1 METAE
6 RPRLAAAWPWIS
18 TVARLGLAAVWLVAG
33 GLKLTDLAASGRA
46 VNAYRLMPYDA
57 AKVVGAVQPFLEIAL
72 GLLLLIGLAVR
83 LSAGISAVLL
93 VLFIAGIV
101 SAWARGLQ
109 IDCGC
114 FSKGG
119 ELSGGQSPEYLREI
133 ARDVGFLVLAG
144 LLLWR
149 PQTRF
154 SLDGLLLRGTNSTA
168 CSSGGTKGGRD
179 E

>member
-1 METAE
+1 META
-6 RPRLAAAWPWIS
+6 RRSRMAVAWPWIS
-18 TVARLGLAAVWLVAG
+18 TVARLGLAAVWIIAG
-33 GLKLTDLAASGRA
+33 ALKVTDLSASARA
-46 VNAYRLMPYDA
+46 VNAYQLMPYDA

-93 VLFIAGIV
+93 LIFIAGIV
-101 SAWARGLQ
+101 SAWSRGLA

-119 ELSGGQSPEYLREI
+119 ELGAGQSPEYAWEI

-144 LLLWR
+144 ILLWR
-149 PQTRF
+149 PSTRF
-154 SLDGLLLRGTNSTA
+154 SVDGVLMGEI
-168 CSSGGTKGGRD
+168 D

>member
-1 METAE
+1 V
-6 RPRLAAAWPWIS
+6 WI
-18 TVARLGLAAVWLVAG
+18 VAG
-33 GLKLTDLAASGRA
+33 ALKAGDLSASARA
-46 VNAYRLMPYDA
+46 VNAYQLMPYDA

-93 VLFIAGIV
+93 MLFIAGIV
-101 SAWARGLQ
+101 SAWSRGLA

-119 ELSGGQSPEYLREI
+119 ELGAGQSPQYAWEI

-144 LLLWR
+144 ILLWR
-149 PQTRF
+149 PWTHF
-154 SLDGLLLRGTNSTA
+154 SVDGVLMGEI
-168 CSSGGTKGGRD
+168 D

>member
-6 RPRLAAAWPWIS
+6 RARMAAAWPWIS

-33 GLKLTDLAASGRA
+33 GLKVGDLAASARA
-46 VNAYRLMPYDA
+46 VNAYQLMPYDA

-93 VLFIAGIV
+93 LVFIAGIV
-101 SAWARGLQ
+101 SAWSRGLA

-114 FSKGG
+114 FSAGG
-119 ELSGGQSPEYLREI
+119 ALGAGESPQYAWEI
-133 ARDVGFLVLAG
+133 ARDVGFLLLAAI
-144 LLLWR
+144 LLWK
-149 PQTRF
+149 PWTRF
-154 SLDGLLLRGTNSTA
+154 SVDGLLMGEAR
-168 CSSGGTKGGRD
+168 
-179 E
+179 